1 VKRSAAAFALGVAL
15 SATSYAWADD
25 PSAADVASARQ
36 LAQDGTKLA
45 NAGHCAEAIDKLA
58 RAERL
63 YHAPSTLE
71 RLGFCQAKLG
81 KVVEASEN
89 LLRVTRESLPAN
101 APKAFVKAQERAA
114 KLLPAT
120 RARIAKLKID
130 VTAPPNTAIAVTIDG
145 ESLPSANIGTDRHVD
160 PGEHNVEATAPGMI
174 AAKTRATLRD
184 GESISVTLA
193 LEPDP
198 NAPKTTPVATPST
211 TTPSTTP
218 AKTSPA
224 DPRTPAGH
232 DDEEPSRLPAY
243 LALGVGVV
251 GIGVGSVFG
260 LLATGKKGDLDA
272 ACSGEKRCPETQ
284 ESTLDSAK
292 SLATVSTTGPLVVAV
307 GLLAGGVLCFTSAP
321 SKRGAR
327 SATPYVGA
335 GSIGIAGSF

>member
-1 VKRSAAAFALGVAL
+1 MKRSAVAFAVGVAM
-15 SATSYAWADD
+15 SATSYVWADE

-36 LAQDGTKLA
+36 LSQDGTKLA

-58 RAERL
+58 RAEKL

-89 LLRVTRESLPAN
+89 LLRVTRETLPAN

-114 KLLPAT
+114 KLLPST
-120 RARIAKLKID
+120 RARIAKLKVD

-145 ESLPSANIGTDRHVD
+145 EALPPANVGTDRLVD
-160 PGEHNVEATAPGMI
+160 PGEHNVEATAPGML

-198 NAPKTTPVATPST
+198 NAPKTAPLATPT
-211 TTPSTTP
+211 TTPGTTP
-218 AKTSPA
+218 TKTSPT
-224 DPRTPAGH
+224 DTRTPDKH
-232 DDEEPSRLPAY
+232 DDDAPSRLPAY

-272 ACSGEKRCPETQ
+272 ACNGEKRCPEAQ

-292 SLATVSTTGPLVVAV
+292 SLATVSTIGFVVGAV
-307 GLLAGGVLCFTSAP
+307 GLVAGGVLFLTSSP
-321 SKRGAR
+321 SKSGAR
-327 SATPYVGA
+327 RPTPYVGL
-335 GSIGIAGSF
+335 GSVGVAGSF